1 MSENKPQIEHFLCFI
16 TKYLCRFL
24 MQLFSE
30 SAEMS
35 RISLP
40 AFRPTSGCVP
50 VEDTHLTTAQSPIEP
65 CLFLL
70 STDLTVFAI
79 TLCKRANRFLGFTL
93 HKYFMGD
100 WVKRTDL
107 QSLLLYL
114 KIYIYFF
121 ITGIPLEGKRKT
133 CGTRN
138 EALFE
143 LSHGANY
150 RETVTFIPVSFT
162 L

>member
-50 VEDTHLTTAQSPIEP
+50 VEDTHL
-65 CLFLL
+65 
-70 STDLTVFAI
+70 VF
-79 TLCKRANRFLGFTL
+79 
-93 HKYFMGD
+93 
-100 WVKRTDL
+100 
-107 QSLLLYL
+107 S
-114 KIYIYFF
+114 
-121 ITGIPLEGKRKT
+121 
-133 CGTRN
+133 
-138 EALFE
+138 
-143 LSHGANY
+143 
-150 RETVTFIPVSFT
+150 
-162 L
+162 